1 MAVDLPLLCS
11 YGLGGGHRLVL
22 LGEGEGGGRLAL
34 CCPGKKVGRGGMG
47 SHLVGWGV
55 GGGLSGVVL
64 EWDGALGGVV
74 LEGGDGL
81 VEGY

>member
-1 MAVDLPLLCS
+1 
-11 YGLGGGHRLVL
+11 
-22 LGEGEGGGRLAL
+22 
-34 CCPGKKVGRGGMG
+34 MG

-81 VEGY
+81 VEGD